1 MPRCHKPVLIL
12 AISVACLGLVQAES
26 LYRIDA
32 AELVGTTLFDQEL
45 LESGLVTVKPTVAA
59 DSGGDLR
66 VLEQCLWSVGIDLSQ
81 QPVILTPGKMVC
93 VGPAQE
99 VLETIPSGKIES
111 TGTCRED
118 NCLPFAVAGGTTF
131 VMQLNAPLSFDL
143 QPRNER

>member
-1 MPRCHKPVLIL
+1 
-12 AISVACLGLVQAES
+12 
-26 LYRIDA
+26 
-32 AELVGTTLFDQEL
+32 
-45 LESGLVTVKPTVAA
+45 
-59 DSGGDLR
+59 
-66 VLEQCLWSVGIDLSQ
+66 
-81 QPVILTPGKMVC
+81 MVC

-99 VLETIPSGKIES
+99 VLETIPSGTIES

>member
-1 MPRCHKPVLIL
+1 MPRCHKLALIL
-12 AISVACLGLVQAES
+12 SINLACLGLVQAEG
-26 LYRIDA
+26 LYQIDA

-66 VLEQCLWSVGIDLSQ
+66 VLAQCLWSVGIDLSQ

-99 VLETIPSGKIES
+99 VLETIPSGTIES
-111 TGTCRED
+111 ADDCREAS
-118 NCLPFAVAGGTTF
+118 CIPYAVAGGTVFT
-131 VMQLNAPLSFDL
+131 MQLSAPLNFAL